1 MKTRRRRTR
10 ATQRITVKAAVLLHN
25 QKEVLVVLG
34 TVLLTP
40 LRALCVEQ
48 PIHCALLNPNVCLHL
63 VVGCMA
69 KMVLVTKK
77 TVSKTNGI
85 VTWVPYLALPLL
97 LPHGCCCF
105 FSPLGTRPTVV
116 TSLQHEQV
124 TDVACGSFHT
134 MVLTASGTIYGCGFG
149 GALNS
154 RLGLGVSEADQ
165 LTSANKVKTHSKFL
179 VPTPVVNMPPRAI
192 MMEEQEKS
200 SLGGVSPRHLFFTGE
215 EYDVEHAK
223 HNGDDGGG
231 DANEL
236 GEASLESLSMNDP
249 NGTM

>member
-1 MKTRRRRTR
+1 MKTRRRRART
-10 ATQRITVKAAVLLHN
+10 TQRIQVKAAVQLRN
-25 QKEVLVVLG
+25 QKEALVVLD

-40 LRALCVEQ
+40 LRVLCVEQ

-69 KMVLVTKK
+69 KTVLVTKK
-77 TVSKTNGI
+77 TVS
-85 VTWVPYLALPLL
+85 VPYLALPLL
-97 LPHGCCCF
+97 LTHGCHCF
-105 FSPLGTRPTVV
+105 FPPLGTRPTVV

-179 VPTPVVNMPPRAI
+179 IPTPVVNMPPRAI
-192 MMEEQEKS
+192 MMEEQEKA

-231 DANEL
+231 DDNEM

-249 NGTM
+249 NGTSD